1 MRLSDVMSHAGLA
14 RYAEVAL
21 ILFLIAF
28 AAIVIRLFRSPRR
41 EIERASRLPLERDDT
56 PDPPSGANHE

>member
-28 AAIVIRLFRSPRR
+28 LAIVIRLFRRSNRD
-41 EIERASRLPLERDDT
+41 ELERASRLPLDD
-56 PDPPSGANHE
+56 DPPQR